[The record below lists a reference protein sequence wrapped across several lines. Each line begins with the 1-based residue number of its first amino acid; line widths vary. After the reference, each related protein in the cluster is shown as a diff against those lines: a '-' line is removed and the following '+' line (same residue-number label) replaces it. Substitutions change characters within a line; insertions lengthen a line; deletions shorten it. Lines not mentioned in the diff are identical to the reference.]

1 MAARRLLIV
10 MLVLLGISS
19 VIAVIA
25 PHPRKEA
32 AERAEREKGA
42 TGATGAT
49 GGGAAAGGAGAAG
62 TAGGEADGDA
72 GSRGGAAVA
81 AASPGEGPLAR
92 DVTAGGR
99 VERIEAGPGD
109 RLVLTVN
116 AADPTEVAIP
126 GLGLTGFADP
136 YAPASFDLRLPAEP
150 GSFPVRNLG
159 SGERAAVITTVPARD

>member
-19 VIAVIA
+19 VIAVVA

-49 GGGAAAGGAGAAG
+49 GGGAAEGAGAAG

-81 AASPGEGPLAR
+81 AASPGEAPLAR
-92 DVTAGGR
+92 NVTAGGR